1 MDNTDKIGNRV
12 NFTEKNMLR
21 LDILSSVYKKEI
33 EGLSNRDSF
42 DFIINKVI
50 ENPSYFKK
58 VICIENGKEYINI
71 TECAK
76 DLFGDKKYKYA
87 ISRSILKNKS

>member
-1 MDNTDKIGNRV
+1 MHKITKRLKMDNIDKIGKRI

-42 DFIINKVI
+42 DYIINKVI
-50 ENPSYFKK
+50 EEFYKSDKMKK
-58 VICIENGKEYINI
+58 LLDI
-71 TECAK
+71 
-76 DLFGDKKYKYA
+76 
-87 ISRSILKNKS
+87 

>member
-1 MDNTDKIGNRV
+1 MDNSDKIGKRV

-21 LDILSSVYKKEI
+21 LDILSSVYKKEL

-50 ENPSYFKK
+50 EEFYKSDKMKK
-58 VICIENGKEYINI
+58 LLDI
-71 TECAK
+71 
-76 DLFGDKKYKYA
+76 
-87 ISRSILKNKS
+87 

>member
-1 MDNTDKIGNRV
+1 MDKTELIGKRINL
-12 NFTEKNMLR
+12 TEKNMLR

-50 ENPSYFKK
+50 EEFYKSDKMKK
-58 VICIENGKEYINI
+58 LLDI
-71 TECAK
+71 
-76 DLFGDKKYKYA
+76 
-87 ISRSILKNKS
+87 

>member
-1 MDNTDKIGNRV
+1 MDNSDKIGKRV

-42 DFIINKVI
+42 DCIINKVI
-50 ENPSYFKK
+50 EEFYKSDKMKK
-58 VICIENGKEYINI
+58 LLDI
-71 TECAK
+71 
-76 DLFGDKKYKYA
+76 
-87 ISRSILKNKS
+87 